1 MRLLV
6 DVSSIAYR
14 AHYKLKLTDRDGKL
28 TGVIYGLLRSIERLA
43 IQYEPEE
50 VILCFDGGSEA
61 RRELYPQYKA
71 NRKNEEARKE
81 VRRQL
86 AIFRSIA
93 GTLPVVMVGEPGV
106 EADDTISA
114 IAKFQSREEIGIVT
128 GDHDLYQL
136 IDLPLHYVVEPTG
149 EKRKQIVIKKHGIKL
164 KPRYTVLFK
173 SLVGDT
179 SDNIEGV
186 TGIGPVNANR
196 LIKEVGGTFKAILKH
211 AKSEGGLGR
220 DDYKTVR
227 NKLRRNKRLIALD
240 GSLLTKD
247 QLTSILDQYRL
258 GRLERHIDKKAL
270 TAELKRLSFSRFIT
284 RLSGFL
290 IPFRAMVRER
300 RNGATVTAEARKADT
315 KGSGFVR
322 RLRKTA

>member
-14 AHYKLKLTDRDGKL
+14 AHYKLKFTDKDDNL
-28 TGVIYGLLRSIERLA
+28 TGVIYSLLRTIERLSVT
-43 IQYEPEE
+43 YEPEE
-50 VILCFDGGSEA
+50 VILCFDGGNDA
-61 RRELYPQYKA
+61 RREMYPQYKA
-71 NRKNEEARKE
+71 NRKNKEARKE

-86 AIFRSIA
+86 AIFQSVA
-93 GTLPVVMVGEPGV
+93 GTLPVVMIGEPGV
-106 EADDTISA
+106 EADDV
-114 IAKFQSREEIGIVT
+114 IAVIAGFTKHEEIGIVT

-136 IDLPLHYVVEPTG
+136 IDLPKHYVIEPTG
-149 EKRKQIVIKKHGIKL
+149 KKRTQIVIEKYGIKL

-173 SLVGDT
+173 SLVGDD
-179 SDNIEGV
+179 SDNIKGV

-196 LIKEVGGTFKAILKH
+196 LIKEVGGTFSTIKKH
-211 AKSEGGLGR
+211 AKREGGLGK

-227 NKLRRNKRLIALD
+227 DTLTRNQRLIALD
-240 GSLLTKD
+240 GSLLTRD
-247 QLTSILDQYRL
+247 QYISILDQYRI
-258 GRLERHIDKKAL
+258 GRLERRIDKKAL

-290 IPFRAMVRER
+290 IPFRKMVRER
-300 RNGATVTAEARKADT
+300 RNGATAEVCKADT

-322 RLRKTA
+322 RIRKTA